1 MEMLFLKLE
10 KPRSGFEPGLNR
22 SAGDC
27 VTAPP
32 PWQSVQPNTVYGY
45 IFFTDSVS
53 LLTQCHLQ
61 SRFFYELST
70 LFLK

>member
-1 MEMLFLKLE
+1 MIPKNQMVKNLFKRNGKKLFKNLK

-32 PWQSVQPNTVYGY
+32 PWQPV
-45 IFFTDSVS
+45 
-53 LLTQCHLQ
+53 
-61 SRFFYELST
+61 
-70 LFLK
+70 

>member
-1 MEMLFLKLE
+1 MLFLKLE

-32 PWQSVQPNTVYGY
+32 PWQPAQSNTVYEY
-45 IFFTDSVS
+45 IYFLTDSVL